1 MARKDAKDK
10 GAAGAVGF
18 SGVDLRYPK
27 TVGEGEGGESGAGRP
42 LDWEGG
48 EEQSAGEVAG
58 AAGKDAEALEL
69 AMSEY
74 AYRFEVKLVEV
85 KGPNDR

>member
-1 MARKDAKDK
+1 MRKDAKDK
-10 GAAGAVGF
+10 GAAGTVGF
-18 SGVDLRYPK
+18 SSVDLQDLK
-27 TVGEGEGGESGAGRP
+27 IGEGEGGESGAGRP

-74 AYRFEVKLVEV
+74 AYRFEAKLVEV
-85 KGPNDR
+85 KGPNDK